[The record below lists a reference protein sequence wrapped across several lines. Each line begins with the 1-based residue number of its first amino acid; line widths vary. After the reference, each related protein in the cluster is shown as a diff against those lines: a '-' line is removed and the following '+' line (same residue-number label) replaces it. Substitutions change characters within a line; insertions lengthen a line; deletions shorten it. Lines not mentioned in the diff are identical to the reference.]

1 MRINGNSNIQSILK
15 RYDQNVKKTDDVQKT
30 SVINDKVEISNE
42 AREFQVAMQAAS
54 ANTAD
59 RTQKVDTIKAQ
70 IASGNYK
77 IDADAL
83 AEKILKG

>member
-1 MRINGNSNIQSILK
+1 MRINGNPNIQSILK
-15 RYDQNVKKTDDVQKT
+15 RYDQSVKKTDEVQKT

-42 AREFQVAMQAAS
+42 AREFQVAMQAAQ
-54 ANTAD
+54 TDTTD
-59 RTQKVDTIKAQ
+59 RTEKVNTIKAQ

-77 IDADAL
+77 ISADAL

>member
-15 RYDQNVKKTDDVQKT
+15 RYDQNVKKTDDVKKT